1 MLFGHCQHLFTNQFV
16 LGSIGN
22 PDIDG
27 TTDAWVFVGPVC
39 DSLTDE
45 LWVWYG
51 QWGIIIGLY
60 QGLANADFFK
70 KSTDL
75 IDLKNVS

>member
-45 LWVWYG
+45 L
-51 QWGIIIGLY
+51 
-60 QGLANADFFK
+60 
-70 KSTDL
+70 
-75 IDLKNVS
+75 